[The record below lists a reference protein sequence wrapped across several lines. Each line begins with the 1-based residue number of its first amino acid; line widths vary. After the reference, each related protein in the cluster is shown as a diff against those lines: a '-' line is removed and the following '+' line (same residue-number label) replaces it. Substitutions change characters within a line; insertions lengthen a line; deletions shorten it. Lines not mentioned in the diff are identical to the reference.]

1 MMQPQAGIEATNL
14 EKLNELILREARLL
28 DDQQLDDWIA
38 LFDADAT
45 YWLPI
50 DDTTDP
56 VMYPSIIYE
65 DRLTLSMRVEQL
77 MRQKRVA
84 QSPRSE
90 TLHQISNVE
99 LTVRGGTASARYNLV
114 VFEVRAG
121 DWKQSGLGNSRYH
134 AGVCSMR
141 FVWRDDCWLIAEKRI
156 RLLDRELPQEG
167 LSYLL

>member
-1 MMQPQAGIEATNL
+1 MQPHAENEAKNT
-14 EKLNELILREARLL
+14 EELNALILREARLL
-28 DDQQLDDWIA
+28 DDRQLDDWLA

-90 TLHQISNVE
+90 TMHQIANIE
-99 LTVRGGTASARYNLV
+99 LTVRGGSASARYNLV

-121 DWKQSGLGNSRYH
+121 DWKQSGLGNPRYH

-141 FVWRDDCWLIAEKRI
+141 FVRREERWLIAEKRI